1 MHMDCDGDGVDES
14 DRETVGETDAGVR
27 LAVAV
32 TVDDAV
38 VAAAD
43 GVRVAVDELVAVA
56 LSVGI
61 MTLPHVP
68 LGHRVQ

>member
-1 MHMDCDGDGVDES
+1 MHMDCDADGDDDP
-14 DRETVGETDAGVR
+14 DRETVGETDAAVR

-43 GVRVAVDELVAVA
+43 GVRVAVDELVGVEVD
-56 LSVGI
+56 VGNI
-61 MTLPHVP
+61 TLPHVP

>member
-1 MHMDCDGDGVDES
+1 MDCDADGDDES
-14 DRETVGETDAGVR
+14 DRETVGETVAGVR
-27 LAVAV
+27 LAVGV
-32 TVDDAV
+32 TVEEDV

-43 GVRVAVDELVAVA
+43 GVLDAVNELVGVV
-56 LSVGI
+56 LDEGF